1 MNIVFKKKEDHF
13 IFFKNGTLI
22 QGSKKK
28 PLTALN
34 IEHAKSII
42 KELKKEISKDPYSIL
57 NLSLFSSNLDSNARN
72 EIIVN
77 ILDNL
82 DNDIILYRFFD
93 DENLIKLM
101 NKNYSNLI
109 TDFNKTFKIK
119 LWLVKKLF
127 EIKKIDKCKKLKFE
141 EYLLS
146 LNNFYITAFFK
157 LIGITKSVIL
167 SYYFLNN
174 KIKYKKL
181 FNLMNLE
188 SKLQQNQWGYVDEQ
202 KKIDED
208 CLCSLKK
215 ISIFLKN
222 IS

>member
-13 IFFKNGTLI
+13 IFLKNGTLI

-72 EIIVN
+72 EINVN

-82 DNDIILYRFFD
+82 DNDIILYRYFD
-93 DENLIKLM
+93 DENLIKIM
-101 NKNYSNLI
+101 NKNYSNFI
-109 TDFNKTFKIK
+109 TGFNKTFKIK
-119 LWLVKKLF
+119 LWLVNKLF
-127 EIKKIDKCKKLKFE
+127 EIKKIDKYKKLKFE

-174 KIKYKKL
+174 EVKYKKL

>member
-1 MNIVFKKKEDHF
+1 MKVFLKKQKDHY
-13 IFFKNGTLI
+13 IFFKDGKLI
-22 QGSKKK
+22 ESSKNR

-34 IEHAKSII
+34 IKHSKSII
-42 KELKKEISKDPYSIL
+42 RELTKEYTKDPYSIL
-57 NLSLFSSNLDSNARN
+57 NLSFFSSNLDINTRK

-77 ILDNL
+77 IMDNL
-82 DNDIILYRFFD
+82 DNDIVLYRGFD
-93 DENLIKLM
+93 DKNLIKIM
-101 NKNYSNLI
+101 NTNYSNFI
-109 TDFNKTFKIK
+109 EKFNKTFKME
-119 LWLVKKLF
+119 LWLVKNFF
-127 EIKKIDKCKKLKFE
+127 EKKKNSEKKKIKFK

-167 SYYFLNN
+167 SYYFLN
-174 KIKYKKL
+174 KEFKYKKL
-181 FNLMNLE
+181 FILMNLE
-188 SKLQQNQWGYVDEQ
+188 SKLQQSQWGYVDEQ

-208 CLCSLKK
+208 CLCDLRN

>member
-13 IFFKNGTLI
+13 IFLKNGTLI

-57 NLSLFSSNLDSNARN
+57 NVSLFSSNLDSNARN

-174 KIKYKKL
+174 EVKYKKL

>member
-174 KIKYKKL
+174 EVKYKKL

-188 SKLQQNQWGYVDEQ
+188 SKFQQSQWGYVDEQ

>member
-13 IFFKNGTLI
+13 IFLKNGTLI

-174 KIKYKKL
+174 EVKYKKL

-188 SKLQQNQWGYVDEQ
+188 SKFQQSQWGYVDEQ